1 VKRQKQLS
9 FIDVKIASIIPPD
22 DPLKI
27 LYHQINFS
35 FIYKLIKDKSTDKGR
50 KGYDSVSL
58 FKALLLIYLG
68 YASSERDL
76 ARKLRYD
83 GRLSYLCGFPYGETP
98 NHNTFHYFRE
108 RLGEETFSEI
118 VINLIAQALC
128 LIKKENL
135 HLSID
140 SSHIEAKKSD
150 PNATWG
156 YKSKDFCFF
165 GYKIHLEVTD
175 TELPIPLAIKISPGN
190 QWDGKFLKELTEES
204 KKSLQKIDKK
214 IDAIIADAGYDS
226 TENASYLIENDITP
240 IIAENPRG
248 RENPIQRGEI
258 IVTKDGKYTCKA
270 GFELAY
276 WGKEPKR
283 RRFKFRCGL
292 FKEQAKECLFS
303 PICWRTRYGPVFY
316 LKEDNKI
323 QDTMRMI
330 RQSKSF
336 SRLYKKRTII
346 ERLYSILKETH
357 RLEEIRM
364 RGIKNIMIHVF
375 LSISAYLSR
384 WIAGM
389 KLKVGLLPV

>member
-1 VKRQKQLS
+1 MKRQKQLS
-9 FIDVKIASIIPPD
+9 FIDIKIASIIPPD

-27 LYHQINFS
+27 LYQQLDFS
-35 FIYKLIKDKSTDKGR
+35 FIYNLTKDKYTNKGR

-83 GRLSYLCGFPYGETP
+83 GRLSFLCGFSYGETP

-118 VINLIAQALC
+118 LMNLIAQALC

-135 HLSID
+135 RLSID
-140 SSHIEAKKSD
+140 SSHIEAQKSD

-156 YKSKDFCFF
+156 HKSKDFSFF
-165 GYKIHLEVTD
+165 GYKVHLEVTD
-175 TELPIPLAIKISPGN
+175 TELPIPLSIKVSPGN
-190 QWDGKFLKELTEES
+190 EWDGKFLKELTEES
-204 KKSLQKIDKK
+204 KKNLREVNKK

-226 TENASYLIENDITP
+226 TENASYLIENHITP

-248 RENPIQRGEI
+248 RENPIQRGDI
-258 IVTKDGKYTCKA
+258 IVTQEGKFTCKA

-276 WGKEPKR
+276 WGREPKR
-283 RRFKFRCGL
+283 KRFKFRCGL
-292 FKEQAKECLFS
+292 YKDKAKACLFRN
-303 PICWRTRYGPVFY
+303 ICWQTQYGTVFY

-323 QDTMRMI
+323 QDTMRTI
-330 RQSKSF
+330 RNSKSF

-346 ERLYSILKETH
+346 ERFYSILKETH
-357 RLEEIRM
+357 RLENVRM
-364 RGIKNIMIHVF
+364 KGIKNIMTHVF
-375 LSISAYLSR
+375 LSISAYLAR
-384 WIAGM
+384 LIAGM

>member
-1 VKRQKQLS
+1 MKRQKQLS

-22 DPLKI
+22 DPLKT
-27 LYHQINFS
+27 LFQLINFS
-35 FIYKLIKDKSTDKGR
+35 FIYELVKNKYTEKGR
-50 KGYDSVSL
+50 KGYDPISL

-83 GRLSYLCGFPYGETP
+83 GRLSYLCGFSYGDTP
-98 NHNTFHYFRE
+98 NHNTFHYFRQ

-118 VINLIAQALC
+118 VMNLIAQALC

-135 HLSID
+135 RLSID

-150 PNATWG
+150 PDATWG
-156 YKSKDFCFF
+156 RKSKDFSFF
-165 GYKIHLEVTD
+165 GYKVHLEVTD
-175 TELPIPLAIKISPGN
+175 TELPIPLAIKISPAN

-204 KKSLQKIDKK
+204 KKTLHEVDKK
-214 IDAIIADAGYDS
+214 IDALIGDAGYDS
-226 TENASYLIENDITP
+226 MENASYLIENDITP

-248 RENPIQRGEI
+248 RENPIQRGDI
-258 IVTKDGKYTCKA
+258 ILTQDGKYTCKA

-276 WGKEPKR
+276 WGREPKR
-283 RRFKFRCGL
+283 KRFKFRCGL
-292 FKEQAKECLFS
+292 HKEQAKACLFS
-303 PICWRTRYGPVFY
+303 SICWQTRYGPVFY
-316 LKEDNKI
+316 LKEDNKTKDI
-323 QDTMRMI
+323 MRTI

-336 SRLYKKRTII
+336 LRLYKKRTII
-346 ERLYSILKETH
+346 ERFYSILKESH

-364 RGIKNIMIHVF
+364 RGIKSIMTHVF
-375 LSISAYLSR
+375 LSISAYLAR